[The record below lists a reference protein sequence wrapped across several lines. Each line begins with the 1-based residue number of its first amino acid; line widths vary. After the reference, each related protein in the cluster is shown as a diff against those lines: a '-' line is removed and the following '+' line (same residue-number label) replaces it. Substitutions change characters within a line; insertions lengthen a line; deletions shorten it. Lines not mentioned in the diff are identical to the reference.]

1 MLNYDREM
9 YDIWW
14 IQITNNQIL
23 NSISNKLF
31 LIITLLIGKITNCN
45 YLKI

>member
-31 LIITLLIGKITNCN
+31 LIITLLIAKITNCN
-45 YLKI
+45 YTKI